1 MLFKTF
7 FESEEKKDQ
16 DYINSLIANL
26 HLDPKLLVK
35 AYASVP
41 QIVSNFK
48 DKSEKRLNSL
58 NAVIYHLSKNLKGG
72 EVTVLTPDGD
82 KAVTYTKDI
91 KPIFN
96 NKGNKRNYAVSRQDI
111 LNMLTQGMPSASPL
125 GGSAAAG
132 GGMPS
137 LGGIT

>member
-26 HLDPKLLVK
+26 HLDPKILRK
-35 AYASVP
+35 AYDSVP

-58 NAVIYHLSKNLKGG
+58 NAVIYHL
-72 EVTVLTPDGD
+72 
-82 KAVTYTKDI
+82 Y
-91 KPIFN
+91 
-96 NKGNKRNYAVSRQDI
+96 
-111 LNMLTQGMPSASPL
+111 
-125 GGSAAAG
+125 
-132 GGMPS
+132 
-137 LGGIT
+137 

>member
-1 MLFKTF
+1 MQLF
-7 FESEEKKDQ
+7 
-16 DYINSLIANL
+16 I
-26 HLDPKLLVK
+26 
-35 AYASVP
+35 
-41 QIVSNFK
+41 
-48 DKSEKRLNSL
+48 
-58 NAVIYHLSKNLKGG
+58 IY
-72 EVTVLTPDGD
+72 
-82 KAVTYTKDI
+82 I

-96 NKGNKRNYAVSRQDI
+96 NKGSKRNYAVSRQDI